1 MTKRQVDRVHS
12 WENVVA
18 ISGFSSSKSLV
29 LKDAVERFG
38 RIIYIPPGIILKGT
52 LEPVEFVLSKSG
64 YLFFANNQEVST
76 ATEFCGW
83 ASLPKNR
90 VVGLI
95 RGFQSFMKPC
105 EWHVNASIPLSR
117 HQEDFK
123 MPHSMAYALPPIE
136 NVFATSHRSISFGQ
150 IHTARGI
157 AVVIPFARFMLNDLL
172 HKIEEWHLPEWAPC
186 NQNKTDVPAIDL
198 IFHYLVDLSLE
209 TELEEAIR
217 SALRWDSS
225 SPIRHCFRS
234 VDFMSGHLSD
244 DQSLYPREVS
254 TRFLHLLESTK
265 MRTYRYFFLMDVDA
279 HVVRPFWLDT
289 LRHICS
295 TYAPFWMLGSMDR
308 SPLGLEKPPWWLAL
322 NANAVYTT
330 EASFRSYVRRVFREY
345 KGGLRFDVAL
355 MLYMLD
361 QNYKDFQ
368 NHFHMFRYHNFL
380 IHYSPEIAW

>member
-1 MTKRQVDRVHS
+1 MVRLCIRAILQCFLLLWMGTRCFCLGLREPSIFSIVITEADRFSFRHARNLVSSIQSLQQNQLVVIYNVGMTKRQVDRVHS

-186 NQNKTDVPAIDL
+186 NQNKTA
-198 IFHYLVDLSLE
+198 
-209 TELEEAIR
+209 
-217 SALRWDSS
+217 
-225 SPIRHCFRS
+225 
-234 VDFMSGHLSD
+234 HLWCV
-244 DQSLYPREVS
+244 L
-254 TRFLHLLESTK
+254 
-265 MRTYRYFFLMDVDA
+265 
-279 HVVRPFWLDT
+279 
-289 LRHICS
+289 C
-295 TYAPFWMLGSMDR
+295 
-308 SPLGLEKPPWWLAL
+308 
-322 NANAVYTT
+322 
-330 EASFRSYVRRVFREY
+330 
-345 KGGLRFDVAL
+345 
-355 MLYMLD
+355 
-361 QNYKDFQ
+361 
-368 NHFHMFRYHNFL
+368 
-380 IHYSPEIAW
+380 